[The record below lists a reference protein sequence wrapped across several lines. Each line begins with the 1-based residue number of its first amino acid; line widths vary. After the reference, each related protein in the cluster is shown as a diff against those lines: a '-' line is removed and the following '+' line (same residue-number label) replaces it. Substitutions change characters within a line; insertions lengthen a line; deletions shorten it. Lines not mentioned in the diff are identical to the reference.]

1 MKSKIHEYKKTN
13 FKIMSKKLTVLI
25 ALISIS
31 IASAQNWKNEKI
43 KESGIKTTITRTT
56 TTYDAISAIG
66 SFKVA
71 LVSGK
76 EGNITIDGDENII
89 SHIVTEVE
97 NNTLIVRFD
106 KNKNYT
112 YKSSITITIP
122 FEEISSVSFAGSGE
136 IETKNTITATN
147 FNIAFTG
154 SGEGN
159 FDINA
164 TRLKTTLSGSGEI
177 EIKGE
182 VKELEEI
189 LSGSGEI
196 DSSKLIATNANVIVT
211 GSGEINVNCTTFLEA
226 IVAGSGTIKYKS
238 KPESLD
244 KVIAGSG
251 EIIAY

>member
-1 MKSKIHEYKKTN
+1 MKKIV
-13 FKIMSKKLTVLI
+13 FIL
-25 ALISIS
+25 ALFNLS
-31 IASAQNWKNEKI
+31 IAQAQNWKNEKI

-56 TTYDAISAIG
+56 PTYDAISASG
-66 SFKVA
+66 SFKVV

-89 SHIVTEVE
+89 SHIITEVE

-182 VKELEEI
+182 VKELEET

-226 IVAGSGTIKYKS
+226 KVAGSGTIKYKS
-238 KPESLD
+238 KPQSVD

>member
-1 MKSKIHEYKKTN
+1 MKKIVFT
-13 FKIMSKKLTVLI
+13 L
-25 ALISIS
+25 ALLSLS
-31 IASAQNWKNEKI
+31 IAQAQNWKNEKI
-43 KESGIKTTITRTT
+43 KESGIKKTITRTT
-56 TTYDAISAIG
+56 STYDAISTSG

-97 NNTLIVRFD
+97 NNTLIIRFD

-164 TRLKTTLSGSGEI
+164 THLKTTLSGSGEI

-182 VKELEEI
+182 TKELEGI
-189 LSGSGEI
+189 ASGSGEI
-196 DSSKLIATNANVIVT
+196 DCSKLIATNANVIVT

-226 IVAGSGTIKYKS
+226 KVAGSGTIKYKS
-238 KPESLD
+238 KPQSVD

>member
-122 FEEISSVSFAGSGE
+122 FEEISSVSFGGSGE

-159 FDINA
+159 FDISA

-182 VKELEEI
+182 VKELEETV
-189 LSGSGEI
+189 SGSGEI
-196 DSSKLIATNANVIVT
+196 DSSKLITTNANVIVT
-211 GSGEINVNCTTFLEA
+211 GSGEIKVNCTTFLEA
-226 IVAGSGTIKYKS
+226 KVAGSGTIKYKS
-238 KPESLD
+238 KPQSVD
-244 KVIAGSG
+244 KVITGSG